1 MNKSEELILRRF
13 ETEFIFTGTR
23 SSGPGGQ
30 NVNKV
35 NTRIELR
42 FNIDASE
49 KLSVREKRLITEKL
63 YNRINSAGEL
73 IIISQS
79 ERSQLGNKKKAA
91 EKFYSLLLK
100 ALTIKPA
107 RIPTSPTAKSR
118 ANRLDSKKKRSSVK
132 KLRGRSDSLNND

>member
-1 MNKSEELILRRF
+1 MKPEELILRRF
-13 ETEFIFTGTR
+13 ESEFIFTGTR

-42 FNIDASE
+42 FNVNDSE

-63 YNRINSAGEL
+63 HNRINSTGDL

-91 EKFYSLLLK
+91 EKFYSLLSK

-118 ANRLDSKKKRSSVK
+118 ATRLETKKKRSSVK
-132 KLRGRSDSLNND
+132 KLRGKSDSLNDD